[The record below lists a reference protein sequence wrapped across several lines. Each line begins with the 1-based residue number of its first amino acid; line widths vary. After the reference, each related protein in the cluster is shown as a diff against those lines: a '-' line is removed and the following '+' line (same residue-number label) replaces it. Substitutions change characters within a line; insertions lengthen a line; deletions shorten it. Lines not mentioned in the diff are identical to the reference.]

1 MMGKWLKKKGP
12 VAFIVFMV
20 IMVISMTS
28 SKLELY
34 ADVYIPDEP
43 HFVPQIRVY
52 VDDDLELVAGKT
64 GTFNLHI
71 QNLSPNSYAKNI
83 VFTPLY
89 KEDSP
94 FVSVKVLSE
103 QPIKWLTTNGGE
115 ADIEL
120 MVEADKLVNDGYY
133 PLTFQ
138 LSYTNTWNDAIAP
151 TEHTVYIKIKSY
163 QTNCN
168 LKLTLPE
175 GQTVSAKAGEM
186 FELSLLLTNEGTL
199 SAKGVKVS
207 IKDLAQDTFMLFS
220 GNSQYDFY
228 RVFGSEKRS
237 LNYKLIASEK
247 LKSSSYPVTFE
258 IEYTDEL
265 GKDAKVEQQ
274 IWIPV
279 KGAGDAKEAD
289 LQITE
294 IKPSLTSV
302 KPGENFN
309 VDVEIKNTDSMDSG
323 QIKIS
328 AESTEALLPT
338 SQNLIII
345 QNLKPGEDKKVTFSF
360 QPDYNAARGGVPIT
374 IKVAPVGADESAAIA
389 RAISVFVDS
398 DVAGGEAGKNVPKII
413 VKSYS
418 SEPTLVDAGEEFKL
432 NVQFANTHATKT
444 VRNIKGS
451 FIVTEESNETG
462 SVFSPVGSS
471 NTFYIDKIAPKG
483 TYDWDLTLFTIPD
496 AKSKTY
502 TVTISFEYEDDAGNP
517 YKADEIIGIPV
528 YQPARFEVSDISLPP
543 EIYVGNPVYV
553 AFEMYN
559 LGKTDIYN
567 VKLNIEGD
575 FHVDPKSSYFG
586 NFTPGYREY
595 FEVMITPNMPGETT
609 GRIIFQYETA
619 SGEQKELVKE
629 LSMNVM
635 EMMMP
640 PGGEFPVDGPMDP
653 GMDPSMGSRGFVGSV
668 WFYIIIGVVVAGIAA
683 AVVIIIKRKRKK
695 SEEFEV

>member
-1 MMGKWLKKKGP
+1 MKKWTPKKTAVMVSLILVFTTVMSVFLTGIKSL
-12 VAFIVFMV
+12 AFSEDPTKYRPKILATVDNN
-20 IMVISMTS
+20 
-28 SKLELY
+28 LELS
-34 ADVYIPDEP
+34 
-43 HFVPQIRVY
+43 
-52 VDDDLELVAGKT
+52 AGKT
-64 GTFNLHI
+64 STVKLQLKDMNTYSSVRNL
-71 QNLSPNSYAKNI
+71 
-83 VFTPLY
+83 VFTPIY
-89 KEDSP
+89 KPDSP
-94 FVSVKVLSE
+94 FVYVKVLSD
-103 QPIKWLTTNGGE
+103 QPLARFSPNNT
-115 ADIEL
+115 AEL
-120 MVEADKLVNDGYY
+120 ELSVETDKLIPDGVY
-133 PLTFQ
+133 PLTFY
-138 LSYTNTWNDAIAP
+138 LSYTNQYRDDIPP
-151 TEHTVYIKIKSY
+151 TEHTVYIKVTNY

-168 LKLTLPE
+168 IRLNVPE
-175 GQTVSAKAGEM
+175 GQNPSAKAGEV
-186 FELSLLLTNEGTL
+186 FELPLVVKNDGNL
-199 SAKGVKVS
+199 SAKEVNIS
-207 IKDLAQDTFMLFS
+207 IKDLSQDTFMLSS
-220 GNSQYDFY
+220 GIAQHNYY
-228 RVFGSEKRS
+228 RLFPNETRN
-237 LNYKLIASEK
+237 LTYKLIASDK
-247 LKSSSYPVTFE
+247 LKTSSYPITFE
-258 IEYTDEL
+258 IQYIDEK
-265 GKDAKVEQQ
+265 GNEEKIEQQ
-274 IWIPV
+274 VWVPV
-279 KGAGDAKEAD
+279 KGSGDAAASME
-289 LQITE
+289 IIE
-294 IKPSLTSV
+294 IKPSTTNV
-302 KPGENFN
+302 KPGETFDVN
-309 VDVEIKNTDSMDSG
+309 VKIKNLGQFDSG
-323 QIKIS
+323 QVKVS
-328 AESTEALLPT
+328 ADGTDALLPVK
-338 SQNLIII
+338 QNLHIIPNI
-345 QNLKPGEDKKVTFSF
+345 KQGQETNVSFSF